1 MVKGIVIAIFAAAAF
16 ETSYV
21 LQALEARKE
30 SSEHAMRLGLLLR
43 LIANPRWLA
52 ATALTVVGAG
62 LQLWAL
68 TLAPITVVQPVLAV
82 GLLALPLLSRFVLH
96 EHLRPPE
103 LAGIGAIVGGVAVI
117 AICSPEHIGR
127 EEPSLGLYIELALL
141 AALLFAP
148 YVLRNRDVP
157 AQLGVFGAAAG
168 DAIAAI
174 GLKVAADE
182 LHAGHVGTAAIW
194 GVAGAA
200 SGAMA
205 LTAEMTALQ
214 KLRATQIAPVVVA
227 FQVLIPVATGLL
239 FFGDSWSDTP
249 AGGLLMGAAVL
260 TVVAGAA
267 LLSASRS
274 VEEALGVEPEHD
286 GGGGGQLPEAEVGVG
301 PPGERVVELDREL

>member
-1 MVKGIVIAIFAAAAF
+1 VVKGVVIAVFAAAAF

-30 SSEHAMRLGLLLR
+30 SGEHAMRLGLLLR
-43 LIANPRWLA
+43 LIRNPRWLA
-52 ATALTVVGAG
+52 ATVLTVVGAL

-96 EHLRPPE
+96 ERLRTLE

-117 AICSPEHIGR
+117 AVWGPTHVGR
-127 EEPSLGLYIELALL
+127 EEPSIGLYIELALL

-148 YVLRNRDVP
+148 FVLRNRNVP

-174 GLKVAADE
+174 GLKLAADE
-182 LHAGHVGTAAIW
+182 LHANRYGYAAIW
-194 GVAGAA
+194 GIVGATC
-200 SGAMA
+200 GAMA

-214 KLRATQIAPVVVA
+214 QLRATQIAPVVVA

-239 FFGDSWSDTP
+239 FLGDSWSDTP
-249 AGGLLMGAAVL
+249 AGGLLLAVATL

-267 LLSASRS
+267 VLSASRS
-274 VEEALGVEPEHD
+274 VEEALGVEPVDD
-286 GGGGGQLPEAEVGVG
+286 GGGGGQLDEADVGLG